1 MSNGPI
7 NLPHINL
14 RRQQEQEPA
23 TFQGLPPM
31 QQQPATQ
38 NNYYHGQSFAREG
51 KNSSHSSH
59 PLPRLLCSAER
70 GFSESSR
77 RLHFGTILTL
87 CVKDNR
93 CTKQRQSH
101 QR

>member
-7 NLPHINL
+7 NLPHMNL
-14 RRQQEQEPA
+14 HRQQEQDPA

-51 KNSSHSSH
+51 KISSHSSH
-59 PLPRLLCSAER
+59 PLPRLLCSTER
-70 GFSESSR
+70 GVVGCTY
-77 RLHFGTILTL
+77 FGTILTL

-93 CTKQRQSH
+93 CTRRRQSH